1 MVLKAAVLLPGPVW
15 RKKFPAT
22 VKLWVGGEGRVNF
35 TPSQLLT
42 DLNKPSHV
50 CVCVPSSLWTTTGR
64 VCTCLIG
71 RWPPEFW
78 PAASEPRCLD
88 SDRTPSPTS
97 DKHKHYSENMKSD
110 WWNQKRCWADVTHHS
125 VALLG
130 LQVFFIHLV
139 EFVEHSGHNRKT
151 PLLSSLQDWGRDGQL
166 SFTSH
171 SQVLMSVFTSYSSCD
186 LFICYFIL
194 FLDVFWSD
202 WTFLNITERLYR
214 SPEEELLNTQAVFLV
229 VLKVIRL
236 TVPQFTSLILVS
248 SRWFDG
254 FNVTWFIW
262 SVR

>member
-1 MVLKAAVLLPGPVW
+1 MTRDVEKKSFLSQWNCELEVKVVLTSLPHSCW
-15 RKKFPAT
+15 LIWT
-22 VKLWVGGEGRVNF
+22 SRVMCVF
-35 TPSQLLT
+35 VYLPLCERRQ
-42 DLNKPSHV
+42 DV
-50 CVCVPSSLWTTTGR
+50 CVHVWLVDDRLS
-64 VCTCLIG
+64 
-71 RWPPEFW
+71 
-78 PAASEPRCLD
+78 
-88 SDRTPSPTS
+88 SDRTLLSRAASTRTGLHRLRTTNTNITQRTWNPAV
-97 DKHKHYSENMKSD
+97 NMKPD

-202 WTFLNITERLYR
+202 WTFLTLNITERLYR
-214 SPEEELLNTQAVFLV
+214 SPEEELLNSLV
-229 VLKVIRL
+229 L
-236 TVPQFTSLILVS
+236 Q
-248 SRWFDG
+248 
-254 FNVTWFIW
+254 
-262 SVR
+262 